1 MKSRFAPSPTGY
13 LHIGGAR
20 TALFAWLW
28 AKKNNSKFVLRIEDT
43 DKERSSQDSVDAIL
57 QGIDWLGLSYDEGPI
72 YQSDRFERYKE
83 VVSQLLDNGKAYYC
97 ECTKERLEE
106 MREAQMAS
114 GDKPKYDGC
123 CRDKKLISGVV
134 RFLNP
139 DNGTVSFN
147 DYVKGVIEIAN
158 SELDD
163 LIIARSDG
171 SPTYNLTVVVD
182 DHDMEIECVIRGDDH
197 INNTPKQINLY
208 EALNWNIPGFAHVP
222 MILDADGSRLSKRHG
237 AVNIMSYR
245 DEGFLPK
252 ALLNYIV
259 RLGWSHGDQ
268 EIFSV
273 DEMINLFELKNI
285 NKSPAGFNQE
295 KLDWINHS
303 YIKTTEINELVS
315 ELEWHLKKLSID
327 LSDGPDIKEVVEVL
341 RDRSK
346 SLVDMAKNCVMF
358 YHDFEIYCT
367 GDHTGAYENFW
378 IDIWELADLD
388 FWEKSLPVLGDLLER
403 LEPLEQ
409 WTAEHIHKVIQDICE
424 SRNIGFGEV
433 GQPFRLAISGEC
445 KSGSIDKS
453 AQLVGKKRV
462 LHRLNVF
469 FNLIREELEISRR

>member
-182 DHDMEIECVIRGDDH
+182 DHDMNIECVIRGDDH

-208 EALNWNIPGFAHVP
+208 ESLGWYIPRFAHVP
-222 MILDADGSRLSKRHG
+222 MILGSDGSRLSKRHG
-237 AVNIMSYR
+237 AVNLMTYR
-245 DEGFLPK
+245 DAGFLPK

-259 RLGWSHGDQ
+259 RLGWSYGDQ

-273 DEMINLFELKNI
+273 DEMIKLFELKNI
-285 NKSPAGFNQE
+285 NKSSASFNQE
-295 KLDWINHS
+295 KLDWINQS
-303 YIKTTEINELVS
+303 YIKTTEIDELVS
-315 ELEWHLKKLSID
+315 ELEWHLNQLSID
-327 LSDGPDIKEVVEVL
+327 LSDGPDIKEVIEVL

-358 YHDFEIYCT
+358 YHDFE
-367 GDHTGAYENFW
+367 DF
-378 IDIWELADLD
+378 DSDLAIKFFNL
-388 FWEKSLPVLGDLLER
+388 ESRSVLGDLLIN
-403 LEPLEQ
+403 LETLEQ
-409 WTAEHIHKVIQDICE
+409 WSAEHIHEVIQSICQ
-424 SRNIGFGEV
+424 SRNIGFGKV
-433 GQPFRLAISGEC
+433 GQPLRLAISGDGEA
-445 KSGSIDKS
+445 GSIDKCS
-453 AQLVGKKRV
+453 QLVGKKRV
-462 LHRLNVF
+462 LLRLKMATDWID
-469 FNLIREELEISRR
+469 NLP

>member
-28 AKKNNSKFVLRIEDT
+28 AKKNNSKFALRIEDT
-43 DKERSSQDSVDAIL
+43 DKERSTQNSVEAIL

-72 YQSDRFERYKE
+72 YQSDRLERYKE
-83 VVSQLLDNGKAYYC
+83 VISQLLDEDEAYYC
-97 ECTKERLEE
+97 ECTKERLEK
-106 MREAQMAS
+106 MREAQMLS
-114 GDKPKYDGC
+114 GNKPKYDGC
-123 CRDKKLISGVV
+123 CRNKKLKSGVI

-147 DYVKGVIEIAN
+147 DYVKGEIEIAN
-158 SELDD
+158 TELDD

-197 INNTPKQINLY
+197 INYTPKQINLY
-208 EALNWNIPGFAHVP
+208 EALDWNIPRFAHVP
-222 MILDADGSRLSKRHG
+222 MILGADGSRLSKRHG
-237 AVNIMSYR
+237 ALNLMSYR
-245 DEGFLPK
+245 DAGFLPK

-259 RLGWSHGDQ
+259 RLGWSHGNQ

-273 DEMINLFELKNI
+273 ADMINLFELENI
-285 NKSPAGFNQE
+285 NKSSASFNKD

-315 ELEWHLKKLSID
+315 ELEWYLNQLSIN

-346 SLVDMAKNCVMF
+346 SLVDMAQNCLMF
-358 YHDFEIYCT
+358 YHDFEDFDSNLVIKFF
-367 GDHTGAYENFW
+367 HLESRP
-378 IDIWELADLD
+378 ILD
-388 FWEKSLPVLGDLLER
+388 DLLIN
-403 LEPLEQ
+403 LETLEQ
-409 WTAEHIHKVIQDICE
+409 WSAEHIHEVIQNICE
-424 SRNIGFGEV
+424 SRNIGFGKV
-433 GQPFRLAISGEC
+433 GQPFRLAISGDG
-445 KSGSIDKS
+445 KAGSIDKS
-453 AQLVGKKRV
+453 AELVGKERV
-462 LHRLNVF
+462 LLRLKMAIDWVDT
-469 FNLIREELEISRR
+469 SSS

>member
-182 DHDMEIECVIRGDDH
+182 DHDMNIECVIRGDDH

-208 EALNWNIPGFAHVP
+208 ESLGWYIPRFAHVP
-222 MILDADGSRLSKRHG
+222 MILGSDGSRLSKRHG
-237 AVNIMSYR
+237 AVNLMTYR
-245 DEGFLPK
+245 DAGFLPK

-273 DEMINLFELKNI
+273 DEMIKLFELKNI
-285 NKSPAGFNQE
+285 NKSSASFNQE
-295 KLDWINHS
+295 KLDWINQS

-315 ELEWHLKKLSID
+315 ELEWHLNQLSID
-327 LSDGPDIKEVVEVL
+327 LSDGPNIKEVIEVL

-358 YHDFEIYCT
+358 YHDFE
-367 GDHTGAYENFW
+367 DF
-378 IDIWELADLD
+378 DSDLAIKFFNL
-388 FWEKSLPVLGDLLER
+388 ESRSVLGDLLIN
-403 LEPLEQ
+403 LETLEQ
-409 WTAEHIHKVIQDICE
+409 WSAEHIHEVIQSICQ
-424 SRNIGFGEV
+424 SRNIGFGKV
-433 GQPFRLAISGEC
+433 GQPLRLAISGDGEA
-445 KSGSIDKS
+445 GSIDKCS
-453 AQLVGKKRV
+453 QLVGKKRV
-462 LHRLNVF
+462 LLRLKMATDWID
-469 FNLIREELEISRR
+469 NLP

>member
-123 CRDKKLISGVV
+123 CRDKKLKSGVV

-182 DHDMEIECVIRGDDH
+182 DHDMNIECVIRGDDH

-208 EALNWNIPGFAHVP
+208 ESLGWYIPRFAHVP
-222 MILDADGSRLSKRHG
+222 MILGSDGSRLSKRHG
-237 AVNIMSYR
+237 AVNLMTYR
-245 DEGFLPK
+245 DAGFLPK

-273 DEMINLFELKNI
+273 DEMIKLFELKNI
-285 NKSPAGFNQE
+285 NKSSASFNQE
-295 KLDWINHS
+295 KLDWINQS
-303 YIKTTEINELVS
+303 YIKTTEIDELVS
-315 ELEWHLKKLSID
+315 ELEWHLNQLSID
-327 LSDGPDIKEVVEVL
+327 LSDGPDIKEVIEAL

-358 YHDFEIYCT
+358 YHDFE
-367 GDHTGAYENFW
+367 DF
-378 IDIWELADLD
+378 DSDLAIKFFNL
-388 FWEKSLPVLGDLLER
+388 ESRPVLGDLLIN
-403 LEPLEQ
+403 LETLDQ
-409 WTAEHIHKVIQDICE
+409 WSAEHIHEVIQSICQ
-424 SRNIGFGEV
+424 SRNIGFGKV
-433 GQPFRLAISGEC
+433 GQPLRLAISGDG
-445 KSGSIDKS
+445 KAGSIDKS

-462 LHRLNVF
+462 LLRLKMATDWIDS
-469 FNLIREELEISRR
+469 LP

>member
-57 QGIDWLGLSYDEGPI
+57 QGMDWLGLSYDEGPI

-123 CRDKKLISGVV
+123 CRDKKLKSGVV

-182 DHDMEIECVIRGDDH
+182 DHDMNIECVIRGDDH

-208 EALNWNIPGFAHVP
+208 ESLGWYIPRFAHVP
-222 MILDADGSRLSKRHG
+222 MILGSDGSRLSKRHG
-237 AVNIMSYR
+237 AVNLMTYR
-245 DEGFLPK
+245 DAGFLPK

-273 DEMINLFELKNI
+273 DEMIKSFELKNI
-285 NKSPAGFNQE
+285 NKSSASFNQE
-295 KLDWINHS
+295 KLDWINQS

-315 ELEWHLKKLSID
+315 ELEWHLNQLSID
-327 LSDGPDIKEVVEVL
+327 LSDGPDIKEVIEAL

-358 YHDFEIYCT
+358 YHDFE
-367 GDHTGAYENFW
+367 DF
-378 IDIWELADLD
+378 DSDLAIKFFNL
-388 FWEKSLPVLGDLLER
+388 ESRSVLGDLLIN
-403 LEPLEQ
+403 LETLEQ
-409 WTAEHIHKVIQDICE
+409 WSAEHIHEVIQSICQ
-424 SRNIGFGEV
+424 SRNIGFGKV
-433 GQPFRLAISGEC
+433 GQPLRLAISGDGEA
-445 KSGSIDKS
+445 GSIDKFS
-453 AQLVGKKRV
+453 ELVGKKRV
-462 LHRLNVF
+462 LLRLKMATDWID
-469 FNLIREELEISRR
+469 NLP

>member
-123 CRDKKLISGVV
+123 CRDKKLKSGVV

-182 DHDMEIECVIRGDDH
+182 DHDMNIECVIRGDDH

-208 EALNWNIPGFAHVP
+208 ESLGWYIPRFAHVP
-222 MILDADGSRLSKRHG
+222 MILGSDGSRLSKRHG
-237 AVNIMSYR
+237 AVNLMTYR
-245 DEGFLPK
+245 DAGFLPK

-273 DEMINLFELKNI
+273 DEMIKLFELKNI
-285 NKSPAGFNQE
+285 NKSSASFNQE
-295 KLDWINHS
+295 KLDWINQS

-315 ELEWHLKKLSID
+315 ELEWHLNQLSID
-327 LSDGPDIKEVVEVL
+327 LSDGPDIKEVIEAL

-358 YHDFEIYCT
+358 YHDFE
-367 GDHTGAYENFW
+367 DF
-378 IDIWELADLD
+378 DSDLAIKFFNL
-388 FWEKSLPVLGDLLER
+388 ESRSVLGDLLIN
-403 LEPLEQ
+403 LETLEQ
-409 WTAEHIHKVIQDICE
+409 WSAEHIHEVIQSICQ
-424 SRNIGFGEV
+424 SRNIGFGKV
-433 GQPFRLAISGEC
+433 GQPLRLAISGDGEA
-445 KSGSIDKS
+445 GSIDKCS
-453 AQLVGKKRV
+453 QLVGKKRV
-462 LHRLNVF
+462 LLRLKMATDWID
-469 FNLIREELEISRR
+469 NLP

>member
-123 CRDKKLISGVV
+123 CRDKKLKSGVV

-139 DNGTVSFN
+139 ENGIVSFN
-147 DYVKGVIEIAN
+147 DYVKGEIEIAN

-163 LIIARSDG
+163 LIITRSDG

-182 DHDMEIECVIRGDDH
+182 DHDMNIECVIRGDDH

-208 EALNWNIPGFAHVP
+208 ESLGWNIPRFAHVP
-222 MILDADGSRLSKRHG
+222 MILGSDGSRLSKRHG
-237 AVNIMSYR
+237 AVNLMSYR
-245 DEGFLPK
+245 DAGFLPK

-273 DEMINLFELKNI
+273 DEMIKLFELKNI
-285 NKSPAGFNQE
+285 NKSSASFNQE
-295 KLDWINHS
+295 KLDWINQS

-315 ELEWHLKKLSID
+315 ELEWHLNQLSID
-327 LSDGPDIKEVVEVL
+327 LSDGPDIKEVIEAL

-358 YHDFEIYCT
+358 YHDFE
-367 GDHTGAYENFW
+367 DF
-378 IDIWELADLD
+378 DSDLAIKFFNL
-388 FWEKSLPVLGDLLER
+388 ESRPVLGDLLIN
-403 LEPLEQ
+403 LETLDQ
-409 WTAEHIHKVIQDICE
+409 WSAEHIHEVIQSICE
-424 SRNIGFGEV
+424 SRNIGFGKV
-433 GQPFRLAISGEC
+433 GQPLRLAISGDG
-445 KSGSIDKS
+445 KAGSIDKS

-462 LHRLNVF
+462 LLRLKMATDWID
-469 FNLIREELEISRR
+469 NLP

>member
-43 DKERSSQDSVDAIL
+43 DKDRSTQDSVDAIL

-72 YQSDRFERYKE
+72 YQSERLERYEE
-83 VVSQLLDNGKAYYC
+83 VISQLLDEAKAYYC
-97 ECTKERLEE
+97 ECTKERLEK
-106 MREAQMAS
+106 MREALIES

-123 CRDKKLISGVV
+123 CRNKKLKSGVI

-139 DNGTVSFN
+139 KNGTVSFN
-147 DYVKGVIEIAN
+147 DYVKGEIEIAN
-158 SELDD
+158 TELDD

-208 EALNWNIPGFAHVP
+208 EALDWNIPRFAHVP
-222 MILDADGSRLSKRHG
+222 MILGADGSRLSKRHG
-237 AVNIMSYR
+237 ALNLMSYR
-245 DEGFLPK
+245 DAGFLPK

-273 DEMINLFELKNI
+273 DEMIKLFELKNI
-285 NKSPAGFNQE
+285 NKSSASFNQE
-295 KLDWINHS
+295 KLDWINQS

-315 ELEWHLKKLSID
+315 ELEWHLNQLSID
-327 LSDGPDIKEVVEVL
+327 LSDGPDIKEVIEAL

-358 YHDFEIYCT
+358 YHDFE
-367 GDHTGAYENFW
+367 DF
-378 IDIWELADLD
+378 DSDLAIKFFNL
-388 FWEKSLPVLGDLLER
+388 ESRSVLGDLLIN
-403 LEPLEQ
+403 LETLEQ
-409 WTAEHIHKVIQDICE
+409 WSAEHIHEVIQNICE
-424 SRNIGFGEV
+424 SRNIGFGKV
-433 GQPFRLAISGEC
+433 GQPFRLAISGDG
-445 KSGSIDKS
+445 KAGSIDKS
-453 AQLVGKKRV
+453 AELVGKERV
-462 LHRLNVF
+462 LLRLKMA
-469 FNLIREELEISRR
+469 IGWIDTCSS

>member
-57 QGIDWLGLSYDEGPI
+57 QGMDWLGLSYDEGPI
-72 YQSDRFERYKE
+72 YQSDRFERYIE
-83 VVSQLLDNGKAYYC
+83 VISQLLDNRKAYYC

-123 CRDKKLISGVV
+123 CRDKKLKSGVV

-182 DHDMEIECVIRGDDH
+182 DHDMNIECVIRGDDH

-208 EALNWNIPGFAHVP
+208 ESLGWYIPRFAHVP
-222 MILDADGSRLSKRHG
+222 MILGSDGSRLSKRHG
-237 AVNIMSYR
+237 AVNLMTYR
-245 DEGFLPK
+245 DAGFLPK

-273 DEMINLFELKNI
+273 DEMIKLFELKNI
-285 NKSPAGFNQE
+285 NKSSASFNQE
-295 KLDWINHS
+295 KLDWINQS

-315 ELEWHLKKLSID
+315 ELEWHLNQLSID
-327 LSDGPDIKEVVEVL
+327 LSDGPDIKEVIEAL

-358 YHDFEIYCT
+358 YHDFE
-367 GDHTGAYENFW
+367 DF
-378 IDIWELADLD
+378 DSDLAIKFFNL
-388 FWEKSLPVLGDLLER
+388 ESRSVLGDLLIN
-403 LEPLEQ
+403 LETLEQ
-409 WTAEHIHKVIQDICE
+409 WSAEHIHEVIQSICQ
-424 SRNIGFGEV
+424 SRNIGFGKV
-433 GQPFRLAISGEC
+433 GQPLRLAISGDGE
-445 KSGSIDKS
+445 SGSIDKCS
-453 AQLVGKKRV
+453 QLVGKKRV
-462 LHRLNVF
+462 LLRLKMATDWID
-469 FNLIREELEISRR
+469 NLP

>member
-43 DKERSSQDSVDAIL
+43 DKERSTQDSVEAIL

-72 YQSDRFERYKE
+72 YQSDRLERYKE
-83 VVSQLLDNGKAYYC
+83 VISQLLDEGKAYYC
-97 ECTKERLEE
+97 ECTKERLEG
-106 MREAQMAS
+106 MREAQIVS

-123 CRDKKLISGVV
+123 CRNKNLKSGVV

-139 DNGTVSFN
+139 ETGNVTFN
-147 DYVKGVIEIAN
+147 DYVKGKIEIAN
-158 SELDD
+158 TELDD
-163 LIIARSDG
+163 LIVARSDG

-237 AVNIMSYR
+237 AINIMSYR
-245 DEGFLPK
+245 NEGFLPK

-285 NKSPAGFNQE
+285 NKSSASFNQE
-295 KLDWINHS
+295 KLDWINQS
-303 YIKTTEINELVS
+303 YIKTTEIDELVS
-315 ELEWHLKKLSID
+315 ELEWHLNQLSID
-327 LSDGPDIKEVVEVL
+327 LSNGPDIKKVVEAL

-346 SLVDMAKNCVMF
+346 SLVDMAKNCLMF
-358 YHDFEIYCT
+358 YHDFE
-367 GDHTGAYENFW
+367 
-378 IDIWELADLD
+378 D
-388 FWEKSLPVLGDLLER
+388 FDPDQSIKFFHLESRPVLDDLLIN
-403 LEPLEQ
+403 LNTLEQ
-409 WTAEHIHKVIQDICE
+409 WSAEHIHEVILNICE
-424 SRNIGFGEV
+424 SRNIGFGKV
-433 GQPFRLAISGEC
+433 GQPFRLAISGDG
-445 KSGSIDKS
+445 KAGSIDKS
-453 AQLVGKKRV
+453 AQLVGKERV
-462 LHRLNVF
+462 LLRLKMAIDWF
-469 FNLIREELEISRR
+469 DSRSS

>member
-28 AKKNNSKFVLRIEDT
+28 AKKHDSRFVLRIEDT
-43 DKERSSQDSVDAIL
+43 DKDRSTQDSVDAIL
-57 QGIDWLGLSYDEGPI
+57 QGIGWLGLSYDEGPI
-72 YQSDRFERYKE
+72 FQSARLERYKE
-83 VVSQLLDNGKAYYC
+83 ILSQLFDQGKAYYC

-106 MREAQMAS
+106 MREALIAR

-123 CRDKKLISGVV
+123 CRNKKLKSGVI

-139 DNGTVSFN
+139 DNGTVSFS
-147 DYVKGVIEIAN
+147 DYVKGKIEISN
-158 SELDD
+158 TELDD

-208 EALNWNIPGFAHVP
+208 EALDWNIPRFAHVP
-222 MILDADGSRLSKRHG
+222 MILGADGSRLSKRHG
-237 AVNIMSYR
+237 ALNLMSYR
-245 DEGFLPK
+245 DAGFLPK

-259 RLGWSHGDQ
+259 RLGWSHGNQ

-273 DEMINLFELKNI
+273 ADMINLFELENI
-285 NKSPAGFNQE
+285 NKSSASFNKD
-295 KLDWINHS
+295 KLEWINHS

-315 ELEWHLKKLSID
+315 ELEWYLNQLSIN

-346 SLVDMAKNCVMF
+346 SLVDMAQNCLMF
-358 YHDFEIYCT
+358 YHDFE
-367 GDHTGAYENFW
+367 
-378 IDIWELADLD
+378 D
-388 FWEKSLPVLGDLLER
+388 FDSNLVIKFFHLESRPVLDDLLTN
-403 LEPLEQ
+403 LETLEQ
-409 WTAEHIHKVIQDICE
+409 WSAEHIHEVIQNICE
-424 SRNIGFGEV
+424 SRNIGFGKV
-433 GQPFRLAISGEC
+433 GQPFRLAISGDG
-445 KSGSIDKS
+445 KAGSIDKS
-453 AQLVGKKRV
+453 AELVGKERV
-462 LHRLNVF
+462 LLRLKMAIDWVDTC
-469 FNLIREELEISRR
+469 SS

>member
-182 DHDMEIECVIRGDDH
+182 DHDMNIECVIRGDDH

-208 EALNWNIPGFAHVP
+208 ESLGWYIPRFAHVP
-222 MILDADGSRLSKRHG
+222 MILGSDGSRLSKRHG
-237 AVNIMSYR
+237 AVNLMSYR
-245 DEGFLPK
+245 DAGFLPK

-273 DEMINLFELKNI
+273 DEMIKSFELKNI
-285 NKSPAGFNQE
+285 NKSSASFNQE
-295 KLDWINHS
+295 KLDWINQS

-315 ELEWHLKKLSID
+315 ELEWHLNQLSID
-327 LSDGPDIKEVVEVL
+327 LSDGPDIKEVIEAL

-358 YHDFEIYCT
+358 YHDFE
-367 GDHTGAYENFW
+367 DF
-378 IDIWELADLD
+378 DSDLAIKFFNL
-388 FWEKSLPVLGDLLER
+388 ESRSVLGDLLIN
-403 LEPLEQ
+403 LETLEQ
-409 WTAEHIHKVIQDICE
+409 WSAEHIHEVIQSICQ
-424 SRNIGFGEV
+424 SRNIGFGKV
-433 GQPFRLAISGEC
+433 GQPLRLAISGDGEA
-445 KSGSIDKS
+445 GSIDKCS
-453 AQLVGKKRV
+453 QLVGKKRV
-462 LHRLNVF
+462 LLRLKMATDWID
-469 FNLIREELEISRR
+469 NLP